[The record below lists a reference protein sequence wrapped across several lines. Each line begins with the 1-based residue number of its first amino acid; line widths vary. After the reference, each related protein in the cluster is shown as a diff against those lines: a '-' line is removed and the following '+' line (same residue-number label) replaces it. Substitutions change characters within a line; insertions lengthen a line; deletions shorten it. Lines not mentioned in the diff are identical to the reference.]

1 MNRLNCTILAFL
13 LSLLTSYSLSA
24 QIITTVAG
32 NTPYGFDGSFGGD
45 NGPAT
50 AAYLNRPGSIAL
62 DSIGNLF
69 IADQGNTRIRKVDTA
84 GIIHTIAGNG
94 INGYSGDDSDASYS
108 EFCDMLFVRMYN
120 NCLYIPDVCNHR
132 IRKIDLSTNV
142 ITTCV
147 GDGVPICFGDTGTA
161 NSVHVFDP
169 FCVDADN
176 LGNLYYSNVCNVVH
190 KLSPDNQV
198 VRVAGTDSVTGF
210 GGNGGPATAA
220 ILNHPNDV
228 AHDQYGN
235 MYITDV
241 HNNIIRKVD
250 EFGII
255 TTFAG
260 TGVYN
265 YNGDY
270 GPATAAALSWP
281 QGITCDGA
289 DNVFFT
295 DCDNNVVR
303 RIDHN
308 TNIITTV
315 VGCGA
320 GWNVDTGG
328 FSGDGGP
335 ATAAKMYHPAGLTF
349 DKDGNLYIADWLNNR
364 VRKVTNVG
372 IPLSARS
379 VEKQTEEVL
388 KVYPNPTTNKINI
401 KTGSEGEIQLFDL
414 TGRLVRDVPIKQTS
428 IALSVDELPSGVYV
442 VVFTNTSGNKRYAKF
457 VRD

>member
-1 MNRLNCTILAFL
+1 MKKLKFL
-13 LSLLTSYSLSA
+13 VLSFILSLLMSLKLSA

-32 NTPYGFDGSFGGD
+32 ITPYGFAGSFGGD

-50 AAYLNRPGSIAL
+50 AAYLNQPVAVAF
-62 DSIGNLF
+62 DSLGNLY
-69 IADQGNTRIRKVDTA
+69 IADEDNLRIRMVDTA
-84 GIIHTIAGNG
+84 GVIHTIAGNG
-94 INGYSGDDSDASYS
+94 IGGFRGDDSDASYA
-108 EFCDMLFVRMYN
+108 EFCDMAYIRLVN
-120 NCLYIPDVCNHR
+120 NCLYIPDICNNR

-147 GDGVPICFGDTGTA
+147 GDGTPMCFDDTGA
-161 NSVHVFDP
+161 VSAVHVFDP
-169 FCVDADN
+169 FCVDVDY

-190 KLSPDNQV
+190 KITPDNQV
-198 VRVAGTDSVTGF
+198 YRVAGTDSVTGF

-270 GPATAAALSWP
+270 GPATAAALNWP

-289 DNVFFT
+289 GNVFFT

-303 RIDHN
+303 RIDRN

-320 GWNVDTGG
+320 GWDVDTGG

-335 ATAAKMYHPAGLTF
+335 ATAAKMYHPGGLAF

-372 IPLSARS
+372 VPLKARS
-379 VEKQTEEVL
+379 VGKQSDDIIS
-388 KVYPNPTTNKINI
+388 VYPNPARNEVNI
-401 KTGSEGEIQLFDL
+401 KTEAAGLVQILDL
-414 TGRLVRDVPIKQTS
+414 TGRCMTQTIVHQTPATQN
-428 IALSVDELPSGVYV
+428 IAELPPGIYV
-442 VVFTNTSGNKRYAKF
+442 VMFTDTNGNKRYVKF
-457 VRD
+457 ARE